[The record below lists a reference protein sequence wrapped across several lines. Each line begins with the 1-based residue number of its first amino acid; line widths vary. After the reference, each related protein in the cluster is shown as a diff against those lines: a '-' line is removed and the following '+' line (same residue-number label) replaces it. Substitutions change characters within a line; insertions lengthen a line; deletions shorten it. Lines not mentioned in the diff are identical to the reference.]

1 MVALVY
7 TRLMDPLNSMN
18 SLQRRLIA
26 CSILGSML
34 FLPMGLIA
42 PHSGLHAQQSGPAQR
57 AVQGKVTDK
66 DEQPLK
72 DAIVYLKNTRSLTVK
87 SYVSA
92 DDGTYRFVQLA
103 QNTDYEIWA
112 VYKDKKS
119 AVKSISSF
127 DTKTQFNLN
136 LKIETAK

>member
-1 MVALVY
+1 
-7 TRLMDPLNSMN
+7 MN

-26 CSILGSML
+26 CAMLVAML
-34 FLPMGLIA
+34 FFPAGLAA
-42 PHSGLHAQQSGPAQR
+42 PHSGLQAQQDAPGPR
-57 AVQGKVTDK
+57 VVQGKVLDK
-66 DEQPLK
+66 DERPLK
-72 DAIVYLKNTRSLTVK
+72 DAIIYLKNTRTLTVR

>member
-1 MVALVY
+1 
-7 TRLMDPLNSMN
+7 
-18 SLQRRLIA
+18 
-26 CSILGSML
+26 
-34 FLPMGLIA
+34 
-42 PHSGLHAQQSGPAQR
+42 
-57 AVQGKVTDK
+57 
-66 DEQPLK
+66 
-72 DAIVYLKNTRSLTVK
+72 
-87 SYVSA
+87 
-92 DDGTYRFVQLA
+92 VQLA